1 MGWICCPDNRT
12 HYVHRDDC
20 FIWWIK
26 SVLNSSTTLKPH
38 TTLFTNRSWMVSSTK
53 RMPAAMQFSP
63 LLKNTELMPWNTQKA
78 MQCLPLQL
86 FHHQKM
92 MKKQDLT
99 MRTALSM
106 SQSLKMMRGDFPP
119 SSRETL
125 FTLLTAQ
132 LYTANRDTPSTVMS
146 YAVYTVT
153 IGYSHLFMICFPISV
168 EPVKPSL
175 RTSGWSD
182 RRWPTTV
189 PRRGRRRS

>member
-1 MGWICCPDNRT
+1 
-12 HYVHRDDC
+12 
-20 FIWWIK
+20 
-26 SVLNSSTTLKPH
+26 
-38 TTLFTNRSWMVSSTK
+38 MVSSTK

-86 FHHQKM
+86 FNHQKLI
-92 MKKQDLT
+92 KKHDLT

-106 SQSLKMMRGDFPP
+106 SQSPKIMRGDFPP

-132 LYTANRDTPSTVMS
+132 LYIANRHTQSTVML
-146 YAVYTVT
+146 YVVYTVT
-153 IGYSHLFMICFPISV
+153 FRYSHLFMICFPISV

-182 RRWPTTV
+182 RRWPTRAPRGAGGGV
-189 PRRGRRRS
+189 NLPDSYDPRRWTHSKFVFFYLIQVEC